1 MPPKKMNFEESLQ
14 KLENIVEQ
22 LESGE
27 VELEQ
32 SIKKYEEGKD
42 LIENCYSILKNI
54 ENRVKKLNIDK
65 EGNAQLSLF

>member
-32 SIKKYEEGKD
+32 SIEKYEEGKD

>member
-32 SIKKYEEGKD
+32 SIEKYEEGKD

-54 ENRVKKLNIDK
+54 ENRVKKINIDK

>member
-32 SIKKYEEGKD
+32 SIEKYEEGKN